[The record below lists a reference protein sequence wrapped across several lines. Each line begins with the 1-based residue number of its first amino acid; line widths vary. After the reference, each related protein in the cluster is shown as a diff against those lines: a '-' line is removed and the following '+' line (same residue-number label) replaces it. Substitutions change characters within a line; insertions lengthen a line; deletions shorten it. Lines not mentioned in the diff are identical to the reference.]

1 MKPAMDTARVD
12 HVPRVGEE
20 SPGEGRVGKAPV
32 TTVALLGLGAYAPEG
47 RMTNEELSTLVD
59 TSDEWIRTRTG
70 IVERR
75 ILEVGQTTSDLA
87 AEAARRAL
95 TSAHMDAN
103 DIDVIIVATSTPDQ
117 PVPATAAFV
126 QTKIQAERAAG
137 FDVGA
142 GCTGFI
148 YALQVARGLIASG
161 IYRTALVIGVDA
173 LSLLTD
179 YQSRETCVLFGDGA
193 GAVVLGRGEGMARL
207 VDVQLGLDGHGAK
220 MIEVKAGGTANPTS
234 AETVERRE
242 HYLRMA
248 GREVFRFAVEKL
260 SAVTRELA
268 ANNGL
273 EVSDIDLLVPHQAN
287 YRILEAA
294 ARELGIG
301 MDRVI
306 TNIEHYGN
314 TSAASIPLA
323 LTEAWRAGRVR
334 SGDRLVLAAFG
345 AGLAWGGAL
354 MIVGD
359 DKSKPRGKRAGS
371 LTDLLSDADPRADRN
386 GHGNE

>member
-1 MKPAMDTARVD
+1 MSGGDLEIMKPAMDRSRAD
-12 HVPRVGEE
+12 HLPGVEE
-20 SPGEGRVGKAPV
+20 PTPGDSRGGKAAAPSL
-32 TTVALLGLGAYAPEG
+32 TSVAMMGLGAYAPEC
-47 RMTNEELSTLVD
+47 RMTNAELSTRVD

-75 ILEVGQTTSDLA
+75 ILEAGQNTSDLA

-95 TSAHMDAN
+95 ASAKMSAA

-126 QTKIQAERAAG
+126 QQKIHADRAAG

-148 YALQVARGLIASG
+148 YAVQIGRSLIASG

-193 GAVVLGRGEGMARL
+193 GAVILGRGEGMARI
-207 VDVQLGLDGHGAK
+207 VDVQLGLDGRGTDK
-220 MIEVKAGGTANPTS
+220 IEVKAGGTARPTS

-273 EVSDIDLLVPHQAN
+273 ELSDIDLLVPHQAN
-287 YRILEAA
+287 YRILDAA

-301 MDRVI
+301 MERVV

-334 SGDRLVLAAFG
+334 PGDRVVLAAFG

-354 MIVGD
+354 LVVGGERS
-359 DKSKPRGKRAGS
+359 KSKSSRN
-371 LTDLLSDADPRADRN
+371 DRN
-386 GHGNE
+386 GHGDE